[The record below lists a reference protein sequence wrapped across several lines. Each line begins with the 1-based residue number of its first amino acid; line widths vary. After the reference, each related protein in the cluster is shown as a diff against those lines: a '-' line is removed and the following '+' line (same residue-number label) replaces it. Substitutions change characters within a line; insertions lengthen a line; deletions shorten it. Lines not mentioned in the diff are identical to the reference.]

1 MTILFALLLLVS
13 VVGLCVGLVSPTGIS
28 KILRRQVS
36 RKQAAAIFGGLSL
49 FSFVMVGVFAPP
61 VPKPD
66 TAIVA
71 VQGTA
76 PTSTAPVEVTPTST
90 EVQAKPEPKIIN
102 AVAAPSTTIFLVTH
116 VVDGDT
122 FDVDMNG
129 KTERLRMIGMD
140 TPETVD
146 PRKPVQ
152 CFGKEASAR
161 TKELLTG
168 KYVTLEADPSQG
180 ERDKYSRLLR
190 YAFLPDG
197 RNLALVLIQ
206 EGYAHEYTYNTPY
219 KYQQAFK
226 DAERAAREGKKG
238 LWADDACAGFTQPV
252 TSISPAPTT
261 PSQSSPT
268 PAPQPYTPPATT
280 DGPAVK
286 KSSTGIC
293 HAKGT
298 TYYDKTINY
307 IPYASLQACLD
318 SGGRLP
324 KG

>member
-1 MTILFALLLLVS
+1 MTTFFALLLLAS
-13 VVGLCVGLVSPTGIS
+13 IVGLCVGLVSPTAIS

-36 RKQAAAIFGGLSL
+36 RKQVAAIFGGLSL
-49 FSFVMVGVFAPP
+49 FSFVMVGVFAPS
-61 VPKPD
+61 VPKENGA
-66 TAIVA
+66 TIA
-71 VQGTA
+71 VQNTA

-90 EVQAKPEPKIIN
+90 EVQAEPEPKTTN
-102 AVAAPSTTIFLVTH
+102 AATPSTTTFLVTH

-129 KTERLRMIGMD
+129 KTERLRMIGVD

-152 CFGKEASAR
+152 CFGKEASAK

-168 KYVTLEADPSQG
+168 KRVTLEADPSQG
-180 ERDKYSRLLR
+180 ERDKYDRLLR

-219 KYQQAFK
+219 KYQQMFK

-238 LWADDACAGFTQPV
+238 LWADDACAGFAQPV
-252 TSISPAPTT
+252 TSPSPAPTT
-261 PSQSSPT
+261 PSPSTPT
-268 PAPQPYTPPATT
+268 PAPQPSTPPAGTNE
-280 DGPAVK
+280 PPVK
-286 KSSTGIC
+286 KATSSGKC

-298 TYYDKTINY
+298 TYYNQTKNYTAYDTI
-307 IPYASLQACLD
+307 QACLD
-318 SGGRLP
+318 SGGTLP
-324 KG
+324 K